1 MLHVFYWIS
10 REKTFIKNVY
20 KNCSKKKKKK
30 WYFSLFLSIIL
41 LCIHRNTSVLRK
53 LELSLSASLCV
64 LYSIVV
70 SDGKLKCFFIVSL
83 NYVISSLL
91 NSSHLFLFV
100 YIPDFKIDFC
110 IWRSLVPNRNYI
122 FWTTNRQNS
131 ATNLV
136 IDIKLI
142 SNNGQY

>member
-1 MLHVFYWIS
+1 MYTKIAA
-10 REKTFIKNVY
+10 
-20 KNCSKKKKKK
+20 KKK

-83 NYVISSLL
+83 NYCIFFKNAISSLL
-91 NSSHLFLFV
+91 TAIKRLSLFLSFHIYLILRLIFAFEEV
-100 YIPDFKIDFC
+100 LFQTEIISSEPRIDKTAPQ
-110 IWRSLVPNRNYI
+110 ISSL
-122 FWTTNRQNS
+122 T
-131 ATNLV
+131 
-136 IDIKLI
+136 
-142 SNNGQY
+142 SN